1 MSLEYLTS
9 TEGVVDYVLLNI
21 AGEAAYLYL
30 TAATPTSI
38 SKTLNFISTSGAV
51 TSLGSDSYDKICAVN
66 LNNQI
71 FRIFWNVPNSVII
84 NYRDFNF
91 LTLSLGST
99 TSISITGQDTFVKKF
114 NNTYLM
120 TYILN
125 QNLLLARSFDA
136 ANWEFVQAL
145 SADSRFSI
153 RRAEFN
159 LTRRS
164 NGFDLQSAEIRELR
178 SGRVSAVASASVLLS
193 TRANGVIL

>member
-1 MSLEYLTS
+1 MTLEYLTS
-9 TEGVVDYVLLNI
+9 SESVVDYVLLNI

-38 SKTLNFISTSGAV
+38 NKTLNFISTSGVV
-51 TSLGSDSYDKICAVN
+51 TPLGSDSYDKVCIVN
-66 LNNQI
+66 LNNQV

-91 LTLSLGST
+91 LTLSLSSS
-99 TSISITGQDTFVKKF
+99 TSISITGQDIFVRKF

-136 ANWEFVQAL
+136 TNWEFVQAL

-178 SGRVSAVASASVLLS
+178 SGIVNAEASASVLLS
-193 TRANGVIL
+193 TRANGVTL